1 VSGLRNIEEEYL
13 LQAIFLA
20 GRIGTRFSLCNTEPY
35 DRSVLISFHVEA
47 RIRVGLP
54 GRTCTLYAVGHFHDA
69 YGTTSQPMR
78 RLGDGEGWRWSGMQF
93 GRQSRRVGG
102 AAGGFPSSTAEGF

>member
-35 DRSVLISFHVEA
+35 DSSVLISFHVEA

-54 GRTCTLYAVGHFHDA
+54 GRTYTRLRTF
-69 YGTTSQPMR
+69 TTPTAR
-78 RLGDGEGWRWSGMQF
+78 HH
-93 GRQSRRVGG
+93 SR
-102 AAGGFPSSTAEGF
+102 